1 MSQRGMG
8 DLMEKLRESE
18 GLDETSKEILKFLIT
33 ENAAKNARNA
43 QLESE
48 VTQIKIKVNQ
58 IERYQSKDCLIFR
71 NLPFS
76 TSGTYLSDV
85 ICLIQN
91 VLNVNIEPSDIK
103 ACHPLGRGSPFN
115 PPPIIAKFL
124 YFEQKERIWTR
135 KGLLRNFQNPNNG
148 KPVYIH
154 ERLSKY
160 DLALKEDAEAKQLKV
175 TTKNSA
181 PLVQIQSEGMTRYL
195 ELNSTKDIAELQPIA
210 KKMDQVLNRFSMNA
224 HSSQRQASR
233 TDTNSM
239 QINPNNFNTPVPKLS
254 KPPNFTPGTPLSTKM
269 PSLKRVR
276 ESVEENEY
284 RNLLEEL
291 KSRRANKD
299 ELLDFVMGLIS
310 DSPNAKETFLDSI
323 EEQPFRIEED
333 SEDYVT

>member
-1 MSQRGMG
+1 M
-8 DLMEKLRESE
+8 
-18 GLDETSKEILKFLIT
+18 
-33 ENAAKNARNA
+33 
-43 QLESE
+43 
-48 VTQIKIKVNQ
+48 
-58 IERYQSKDCLIFR
+58 
-71 NLPFS
+71 
-76 TSGTYLSDV
+76 
-85 ICLIQN
+85 
-91 VLNVNIEPSDIK
+91 
-103 ACHPLGRGSPFN
+103 
-115 PPPIIAKFL
+115 
-124 YFEQKERIWTR
+124 
-135 KGLLRNFQNPNNG
+135 
-148 KPVYIH
+148 YIH

-181 PLVQIQSEGMTRYL
+181 SLVQIQSERMTRYL
-195 ELNSTKDIAELQPIA
+195 ELSLTKDIAELQPIA
-210 KKMDQVLNRFSMNA
+210 KKIDQVLNRFSMNA

-239 QINPNNFNTPVPKLS
+239 QINANHFNTPVPKLS

-276 ESVEENEY
+276 EFVEENEY

-310 DSPNAKETFLDSI
+310 ESPNAKETFLDSI

>member
-8 DLMEKLRESE
+8 DLMEKLHESD
-18 GLDETSKEILKFLIT
+18 GLDEKSKEILKILIT
-33 ENAAKNARNA
+33 ENAAKNARIA

-58 IERYQSKDCLIFR
+58 LKRYQSKDCLIFR

-76 TSGTYLSDV
+76 TSGTHLSDV

-91 VLNVNIEPSDIK
+91 VRNVNIEPSDIK
-103 ACHPLGRGSPFN
+103 ACHPLGRRSPFN

-135 KGLLRNFQNPNNG
+135 KGFLRNFQNPNHG

-195 ELNSTKDIAELQPIA
+195 ELNSTEDIAELQPIA
-210 KKMDQVLNRFSMNA
+210 KKMDQVLNTFSMNA

-233 TDTNSM
+233 KDTNSM
-239 QINPNNFNTPVPKLS
+239 QINANNCNTPVPNLL
-254 KPPNFTPGTPLSTKM
+254 KPPNFTPGTPLSTKL
-269 PSLKRVR
+269 PSLKRVA
-276 ESVEENEY
+276 NP
-284 RNLLEEL
+284 L
-291 KSRRANKD
+291 KK
-299 ELLDFVMGLIS
+299 M
-310 DSPNAKETFLDSI
+310 SI
-323 EEQPFRIEED
+323 EIFWRSLKVGEQIKTKCWTLLWV
-333 SEDYVT
+333 S